1 VPPRHHVR
9 IPAPIGEESQ
19 PERPRAKAFLSSTPA
34 PPGSKF
40 ALYGREADGE
50 LPLRFRGN
58 LEGIGTRPQLSVE
71 HAAGQKLVDA
81 EIAAAL

>member
-1 VPPRHHVR
+1 MSEGLLVLN
-9 IPAPIGEESQ
+9 AG
-19 PERPRAKAFLSSTPA
+19 SS
-34 PPGSKF
+34 SVKF

-58 LEGIGTRPQLSVE
+58 LEGIGTRPRLSVE

-81 EIAAAL
+81 EPGACAGGRD